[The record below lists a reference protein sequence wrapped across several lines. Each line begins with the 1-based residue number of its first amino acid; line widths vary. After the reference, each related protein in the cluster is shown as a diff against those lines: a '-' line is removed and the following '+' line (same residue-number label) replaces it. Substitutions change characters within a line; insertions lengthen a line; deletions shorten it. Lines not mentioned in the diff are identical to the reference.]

1 MILSM
6 ITLRRCLEIVMS
18 GHDKL
23 CPDKDADTSPTI
35 CFYCSILLDARING
49 YNSGYKDGHADAL
62 EGEV

>member
-1 MILSM
+1 
-6 ITLRRCLEIVMS
+6 MS

-23 CPDKDADTSPTI
+23 CPDKDTDTSPTI